1 MPKLTREIAKLKS
14 FDAVTHYRD
23 NYQAPADNG
32 FFGPDSVAWRVWG
45 YPSSVV
51 IGFTRA
57 VTIEQLDPNLNAAV
71 EGTGD
76 VRYRTRTR
84 YERTM
89 RYFAL
94 AAFGDTAT
102 ATKAADVLVK
112 VHSKAIGTD
121 PVTGGHYDANDPAS
135 QLWIHVTAWHSIL
148 YSYELFGGGKLT
160 EAEELQY
167 WAECARAAELQT
179 ITVEDVPRSREEVR
193 AFFESWRPKIAASEM
208 AQDMTDFILESKF
221 VLPADMPRWSHPVRD
236 LITGVLRRAVIST
249 YPPYIRKMFGLSQ
262 SKLVDGILQVSLRT
276 LLRAVYSNKALF
288 MRIAEYMVPTTV
300 PVAAHAILGIPA
312 QSEVTMTPRE
322 AQARYGYDIP
332 AEAHKELRAKQE
344 KRVFGEGL
352 APSDEGL
359 IESEQFIGTRAG

>member
-221 VLPADMPRWSHPVRD
+221 VLPADMPRWSHPLRD

-262 SKLVDGILQVSLRT
+262 SRLVDGILQVSLRT

-312 QSEVTMTPRE
+312 QSEVIMTPRE